1 MPRSPGQGSLF
12 ERLDPNLLPRRSRTR
27 QDLATERIRAI
38 KNHLE
43 LLLNTRQ
50 GGSQSC
56 PGLGLPDMND
66 AGAGQMDLR
75 NQICLEIREVVAT
88 YEPRIRVVDVHP
100 LTTNEQPLG
109 LRFRLHCLVPV
120 KDSSE
125 QMEIDLLVHHR
136 QQRINVM

>member
-12 ERLDPNLLPRRSRTR
+12 ERLDPDLPLRRLRTR
-27 QDLATERIRAI
+27 QDLATERVRAI

-43 LLLNTRQ
+43 QLLNTRR

-56 PGLGLPDMND
+56 PALGLPDMND

-75 NQICLEIREVVAT
+75 NQICLEIREVVST
-88 YEPRIRVVDVHP
+88 YEPRAQVVDVHP
-100 LTTNEQPLG
+100 LAVNEQPLG

-120 KDSSE
+120 RDSLE
-125 QMEIDLLVHHR
+125 KVEIDLLVNQR
-136 QQRINVM
+136 QQRIHVM

>member
-12 ERLDPNLLPRRSRTR
+12 ERLDPNLPPRRSRTR

-43 LLLNTRQ
+43 LLLNTRR

-56 PGLGLPDMND
+56 PDLGLPDMND
-66 AGAGQMDLR
+66 ASAGQMDLR
-75 NQICLEIREVVAT
+75 NQICLDIRAVVAV
-88 YEPRIRVVDVHP
+88 YEPRVQVVDVHS
-100 LTTNEQPLG
+100 LATSEQPLG

-120 KDSSE
+120 RDSPE
-125 QMEIDLLVHHR
+125 RVEIDLLVHHR

>member
-12 ERLDPNLLPRRSRTR
+12 ERLDPDLPPRRARTQ
-27 QDLATERIRAI
+27 QDLAAERVRAI

-43 LLLNTRQ
+43 LLLNARR

-56 PGLGLPDMND
+56 PELGLPDMND

-75 NQICLEIREVVAT
+75 NQICLDIREAVAA
-88 YEPRIRVVDVHP
+88 YEPRVQVVDVRP
-100 LTTNEQPLG
+100 LITGEQPLG

-120 KDSSE
+120 RDASE
-125 QMEIDLLVHHR
+125 QVELDLLVHHR